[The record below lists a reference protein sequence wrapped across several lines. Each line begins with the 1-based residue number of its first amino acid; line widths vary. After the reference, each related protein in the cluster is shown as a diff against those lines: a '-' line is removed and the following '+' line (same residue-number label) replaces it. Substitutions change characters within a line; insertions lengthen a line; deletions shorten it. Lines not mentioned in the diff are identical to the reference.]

1 MLAIVVTEHN
11 TTSALQIVLNTFM
24 IASSMSA
31 ADARPQPFN
40 PLHAPTVFAFKLD
53 QQSVGRFAV
62 AKFGRSASGALC
74 IFGEPRFMTSLHGA
88 YSDSLSYNL
97 QH

>member
-31 ADARPQPFN
+31 AVAGPQPFT
-40 PLHAPTVFAFKLD
+40 PLHPPTVFAFQLD
-53 QQSVGRFAV
+53 HSGNRSDAV
-62 AKFGRSASGALC
+62 AKLPEAPQVRYASSASRVL
-74 IFGEPRFMTSLHGA
+74 
-88 YSDSLSYNL
+88 
-97 QH
+97 